1 MTLFGGAFGT
11 SRLRAFTPPSWETQ
25 DVIGAWLD
33 NNAVASNDLTS
44 GGENGVSSGPHLVA
58 ELVYDTQ
65 NQALPTGI
73 RALVTEGS
81 RRLLYASDEIEVLL
95 KVAPAANANK
105 VELIGQVMNEG
116 LPTAGISVCRA
127 GQSDVSTTDRSG
139 SFRMSDLPAGPCSL
153 EIHVSGHVLDVGP
166 LDLTHSI

>member
-33 NNAVASNDLTS
+33 NNSLASNDPSS
-44 GGENGVSSGPHLVA
+44 GGQNGLSSGPRLVA
-58 ELVYDTQ
+58 ELVYDTKH
-65 NQALPTGI
+65 QALPTGI

-81 RRLLYASDEIEVLL
+81 RRLMFASDEIEVLL
-95 KVAPAANANK
+95 KVAPAASGTQ
-105 VELIGQVMNEG
+105 VDLIGQVMNEG

-127 GQSDVSTTDRSG
+127 GQTDHSTTDRSG
-139 SFRMSDLPAGPCSL
+139 TFRMPDLPAGPCAL